1 MTVQE
6 EVTRR
11 IAGDPLLIKL
21 RRKIDS
27 GTADFKDTA
36 AYSNRAAD
44 IMSEIFARRLPEISL
59 AERETLCVEL
69 LHDRHTDINE
79 LLGRVQRSLD
89 DAQGL
94 HIAPQHA
101 PFNAERAHQIGSSTA
116 DPTKPEE
123 TRQRRARSATATAAR
138 AMHDDYI
145 RKNADFR
152 SKAGLKCYINREAVP
167 ACCEWCTKMA
177 GRYVYGEEPDDVY
190 RRHDNCGCSVTFEN
204 GRKRQD
210 VWSKREWEAPEPG
223 AGAGDPVVLTA
234 EQAATAGAGELTR
247 FMRDNPGAFGSV
259 EGLTKKQRRD
269 MIKAAEQMQR
279 DADAAKIIYD
289 AMTDEQRAEVIQR
302 GIQEPNAVFSYDT
315 KDNHFPSNAQ
325 RIPKLPNTFDVISHG
340 TVESMEFFPQ
350 DYPENDIRAHI
361 DAYTLSQ
368 ILLGRDDYQRFVADC
383 RERGVKPVVRLL
395 SCNTGNTRN
404 TGNCFAQLLAN
415 ELGED
420 ISAPTDVIFAYP
432 DGSYEIGLFDD
443 GEMKPFWGRK

>member
-1 MTVQE
+1 MTAKE
-6 EVTRR
+6 ELSRR
-11 IAGDPLLIKL
+11 ISRDGICRAVQK
-21 RRKIDS
+21 KIDE
-27 GTADFKDTA
+27 GRADFTDTA
-36 AYSNRAAD
+36 RYTDRAAELLGEVLAAYVPD
-44 IMSEIFARRLPEISL
+44 IPPE
-59 AERETLCVEL
+59 ARETLCKAL
-69 LHDRHTDINE
+69 LRQRYLDTNAM
-79 LLGRVQRSLD
+79 LNAVQRALD

-94 HIAPQHA
+94 HLAPQ
-101 PFNAERAHQIGSSTA
+101 IA
-116 DPTKPEE
+116 DYPEE
-123 TRQRRARSATATAAR
+123 RVDQAAHALADETVPMETIQRRAKSAPATIARSF
-138 AMHDDYI
+138 HDDYI
-145 RKNADFR
+145 EKNAAFR
-152 SKAGLKCYINREAVP
+152 DSAGLKCYITRIA
-167 ACCEWCTKMA
+167 AGGCCKWCTAMA
-177 GRYVYGEEPDDVY
+177 GRYRYGEEPEDVY
-190 RRHDNCGCSVTFEN
+190 RRHDNCSCSVTYEN

-302 GIQEPNAVFSYDT
+302 GIKEPNAVFSYDT

>member
-177 GRYVYGEEPDDVY
+177 GRYVYGEEPDDIY

-210 VWSKREWEAPEPG
+210 VWSKREWEAPAEG
-223 AGAGDPVVLTA
+223 AGAGAPVNFIGKEVPQKDLTILSKNGTMKSSGTGVDEGQHWFEQITTIDPS
-234 EQAATAGAGELTR
+234 
-247 FMRDNPGAFGSV
+247 D
-259 EGLTKKQRRD
+259 K
-269 MIKAAEQMQR
+269 KAA
-279 DADAAKIIYD
+279 
-289 AMTDEQRAEVIQR
+289 
-302 GIQEPNAVFSYDT
+302 
-315 KDNHFPSNAQ
+315 
-325 RIPKLPNTFDVISHG
+325 
-340 TVESMEFFPQ
+340 
-350 DYPENDIRAHI
+350 
-361 DAYTLSQ
+361 
-368 ILLGRDDYQRFVADC
+368 
-383 RERGVKPVVRLL
+383 
-395 SCNTGNTRN
+395 
-404 TGNCFAQLLAN
+404 AQLLRDFERQYAESQIEHCRVITAAGEVYDVHGGRWTVDTTLLGEKMRGSTNEHNHVTGESQYSFSWEDLSSCAEDGSKFAIAFDEKYRYTMVFPDVLIDSDAVYNAYCDAAN
-415 ELGED
+415 EVGEINALSYQSGNGKQILDEDCQHEIIRRACERLG
-420 ISAPTDVIFAYP
+420 VL
-432 DGSYEIGLFDD
+432 YE
-443 GEMKPFWGRK
+443 RKRKT

>member
-27 GTADFKDTA
+27 GNADFKDTA

-138 AMHDDYI
+138 AMHDDYVK
-145 RKNADFR
+145 KNAEFR

-167 ACCEWCTKMA
+167 ACCEWCDKMA
-177 GRYVYGEEPDDVY
+177 GRFEYGEEPDDIY

-204 GRKRQD
+204 GRQRQD

-223 AGAGDPVVLTA
+223 AGAGEPVVLTE
-234 EQAATAGAGELTR
+234 EQAERLQAEK
-247 FMRDNPGAFGSV
+247 
-259 EGLTKKQRRD
+259 GLTILQEDDTIKSEMRHTGLSGRIFQSVQQLFSGNPSAISEEYLESLPKLSKPDTIMRALRLANPSKDEENCARCVPAYEMRRRGYD
-269 MIKAAEQMQR
+269 VF
-279 DADAAKIIYD
+279 AAKAPKNWRDDNIGISDFRKVFLNMDWKECGIDDRKEIESFLLD
-289 AMTDEQRAEVIQR
+289 AGHGSRAEISLKTKR
-302 GIQEPNAVFSYDT
+302 GLHLFVA
-315 KDNHFPSNAQ
+315 
-325 RIPKLPNTFDVISHG
+325 
-340 TVESMEFFPQ
+340 
-350 DYPENDIRAHI
+350 ENDNGKIRFI
-361 DAYTLSQ
+361 DPQKSLGNVEFYFNYPRVGKTEFVRIDNLEPSALIKDCLEVTL
-368 ILLGRDDYQRFVADC
+368 
-383 RERGVKPVVRLL
+383 
-395 SCNTGNTRN
+395 
-404 TGNCFAQLLAN
+404 
-415 ELGED
+415 
-420 ISAPTDVIFAYP
+420 
-432 DGSYEIGLFDD
+432 
-443 GEMKPFWGRK
+443 

>member
-167 ACCEWCTKMA
+167 ACCEWCTKIA
-177 GRYVYGEEPDDVY
+177 GRFEYGEEPDDIY
-190 RRHDNCGCSVTFEN
+190 RRHDNCNCTVTYEN
-204 GRKRQD
+204 GRQRQD
-210 VWSKREWEAPEPG
+210 VWSKRTWEAPADD
-223 AGAGDPVVLTA
+223 AGAGERVRLTA
-234 EQAATAGAGELTR
+234 EQAAAAGAPDPVVFT
-247 FMRDNPGAFGSV
+247 
-259 EGLTKKQRRD
+259 
-269 MIKAAEQMQR
+269 AEQAR
-279 DADAAKIIYD
+279 ELEAKHLP
-289 AMTDEQRAEVIQR
+289 EVLTNGKKHDKINLEVKSLYSALVES
-302 GIQEPNAVFSYDT
+302 GGFSYHDDGT
-315 KDNHFPSNAQ
+315 IVVTDNWKSKGKVT
-325 RIPKLPNTFDVISHG
+325 IPKLYNPYAVIESVTSFRDGTIQIDRSLFNSEGVLSVQIHSADHHKPKQHPFGKHG
-340 TVESMEFFPQ
+340 EHHH
-350 DYPENDIRAHI
+350 Y
-361 DAYTLSQ
+361 YTWIEGQEHPDRTTDELTDQ
-368 ILLGRDDYQRFVADC
+368 ERKEHGDLL
-383 RERGVKPVVRLL
+383 
-395 SCNTGNTRN
+395 
-404 TGNCFAQLLAN
+404 
-415 ELGED
+415 
-420 ISAPTDVIFAYP
+420 
-432 DGSYEIGLFDD
+432 
-443 GEMKPFWGRK
+443 